1 LLNEGSYDT
10 ERDNAVARNL
20 VEKVAARP
28 ALVIE
33 GGFSALRSV
42 ALQNATGLIRL
53 DLLWRPCQVGLRQRG
68 LRRGM
73 TEADYAQLVAW
84 AAEYWTRQNAN

>member
-1 LLNEGSYDT
+1 LTEGSYDT
-10 ERDNAVARNL
+10 ERANTVARNL

-28 ALVIE
+28 VLVI
-33 GGFSALRSV
+33 GGGSGALCSV
-42 ALQNATGLIRL
+42 ALQNATGLIWL
-53 DLLWRPCQVGLRQRG
+53 DLPWRTCQVGLRQRG

-73 TEADYAQLVAW
+73 TEADYAELVAW

>member
-1 LLNEGSYDT
+1 LNEGSYDT

-33 GGFSALRSV
+33 GGFGALRSV
-42 ALQNATGLIRL
+42 ALQNATGLI
-53 DLLWRPCQVGLRQRG
+53 
-68 LRRGM
+68 
-73 TEADYAQLVAW
+73 
-84 AAEYWTRQNAN
+84 